1 MWLHSVE
8 SLNLSW
14 KSLVKDSWKNAFF
27 HHENFEFPLGLG
39 SEAEKVSIWNL
50 KKEHSNTHTRERGFL
65 PAKAGDM
72 NPGRTSLQ
80 VSHFLLVRNVYLN
93 KCHSQK
99 KKKHFNGHFVRRCTV
114 FLRAFSSSLQT
125 TTTTVMAA
133 KCRIRYWLEALQE
146 TLRNIQSNWFLAP
159 NAARKTEKQLLIG
172 LQQ

>member
-1 MWLHSVE
+1 MAAQCWVLEFELEVTCQGFMKE
-8 SLNLSW
+8 C
-14 KSLVKDSWKNAFF
+14 FF

-50 KKEHSNTHTRERGFL
+50 KKENSNTYTWERGFL
-65 PAKAGDM
+65 PAQAGDM
-72 NPGRTSLQ
+72 NPGRMSLQ
-80 VSHFLLVRNVYLN
+80 VSHFFLVRNIYLN
-93 KCHSQK
+93 KCHSQ

-125 TTTTVMAA
+125 TTTTTTVMAA
-133 KCRIRYWLEALQE
+133 KCRISYWLEALQE